1 MPRTE
6 KRARYRRIA
15 DRGERERDDREW
27 VIGFSHFQN
36 GNLFFPLAPVHRV
49 AWLAKCVLLP
59 RENIYICIHIRKIRK
74 EGRREDASLGS
85 CPKVRTFRWTRAKDR
100 LRFACI
106 SPFRL

>member
-59 RENIYICIHIRKIRK
+59 RENIYVYIFEIRK
-74 EGRREDASLGS
+74 EERCKSRLVSQGSNVSVDA
-85 CPKVRTFRWTRAKDR
+85 C
-100 LRFACI
+100 
-106 SPFRL
+106 

>member
-49 AWLAKCVLLP
+49 ARQVRFTSE
-59 RENIYICIHIRKIRK
+59 REYIYMYTYSKNK
-74 EGRREDASLGS
+74 EGKEERRCKSRLVSQGSNVSVDA
-85 CPKVRTFRWTRAKDR
+85 C
-100 LRFACI
+100 
-106 SPFRL
+106 

>member
-15 DRGERERDDREW
+15 DRGERVRDDREW

-49 AWLAKCVLLP
+49 AFGSPSAFYF
-59 RENIYICIHIRKIRK
+59 RERIYIYVYIFEK
-74 EGRREDASLGS
+74 
-85 CPKVRTFRWTRAKDR
+85 
-100 LRFACI
+100 
-106 SPFRL
+106 

>member
-15 DRGERERDDREW
+15 DRGERVRDDREW

-59 RENIYICIHIRKIRK
+59 RENIYIYVYIFEK
-74 EGRREDASLGS
+74 
-85 CPKVRTFRWTRAKDR
+85 
-100 LRFACI
+100 
-106 SPFRL
+106 

>member
-15 DRGERERDDREW
+15 DKRERERDDREW

-49 AWLAKCVLLP
+49 ARQVRFTSE
-59 RENIYICIHIRKIRK
+59 REYIYICIHIRKIRK
-74 EGRREDASLGS
+74 ERRREDASLGS

>member
-15 DRGERERDDREW
+15 DRGERERDDQEW

-59 RENIYICIHIRKIRK
+59 RENIYIYMYTYSKNK
-74 EGRREDASLGS
+74 EGKEERRCKSRLVSQGSNVSVDA
-85 CPKVRTFRWTRAKDR
+85 C
-100 LRFACI
+100 
-106 SPFRL
+106 

>member
-15 DRGERERDDREW
+15 DRGERVRDDREW

-49 AWLAKCVLLP
+49 ARQVRFTSE
-59 RENIYICIHIRKIRK
+59 REYIYIYVYIFEK
-74 EGRREDASLGS
+74 
-85 CPKVRTFRWTRAKDR
+85 
-100 LRFACI
+100 
-106 SPFRL
+106 